1 MFLIDKYYDKYTP
14 YFQKNIN
21 EIISS
26 FKTFSNDDEINII
39 NSNDYDKIKLITDSN
54 IHGSYKYSNFQHM
67 IVHGNISSNKEMLV
81 HKLLENIFGK
91 ENIILKDKEY
101 PIITSSKNKVK
112 IILKQ
117 SKNHIIIEPNS
128 NGFDKY
134 LIQEVIEDYSVSE
147 NMNVLNSKKLFNV
160 IVINKIDNL
169 SYYAQ
174 ASLRRTMEKHSSNCK
189 FILISNQISKIIE
202 PIRSRC
208 IYIGVSSLE
217 SKNIFSE
224 LLNFITNENIQIS
237 LEELYRI
244 SMKAD
249 NNINTAFLLLEAW
262 LNKTSYENNNNWQ
275 KNIDDIVDL
284 IINTSK
290 QLNRGLKKIQI
301 FYRKSRELFYI
312 LFITN
317 IPTHTI
323 MISVMKKLLKSTDNI
338 LLKNKIVETT
348 SKFEQRLTN
357 GTRHIMHWESYVIAL
372 LQLFLNFL

>member
-1 MFLIDKYYDKYTP
+1 MFLLDKYYKKYIP
-14 YFQKNIN
+14 YFQKNID
-21 EIISS
+21 EIVSS
-26 FKTFSNDDEINII
+26 FTVYDENII
-39 NSNDYDKIKLITDSN
+39 MKSNDYEKIKLICDSN
-54 IHGSYKYSNFQHM
+54 INGSYKYSNFQHM
-67 IVHGNISSNKEMLV
+67 IVHGSISSNKEMLV
-81 HKLLENIFGK
+81 NKLLEKIFGK
-91 ENIILKDKEY
+91 NNVILKDKEY

-147 NMNVLNSKKLFNV
+147 NMKVLQNEKLFNV

-208 IYIGVSSLE
+208 IYISVGSLN
-217 SKNIFSE
+217 SQNIFSE
-224 LLNFITNENIQIS
+224 LFNFVNNENIQIS
-237 LEELYRI
+237 LPEIYKI
-244 SMKAD
+244 SINSN
-249 NNINTAFLLLEAW
+249 NNINTAFLLLEAS
-262 LNKTSYENNNNWQ
+262 LNNTVYEIENSWEDI
-275 KNIDDIVDL
+275 IDNMSK
-284 IINTSK
+284 IIIDTSK
-290 QLNRGLKKIQI
+290 QLNKGLKKIKV
-301 FYRKSRELFYI
+301 FYRKLRELFYV

-323 MISVMKKLLKSTDNI
+323 IISIMKKLLQSTDDI
-338 LLKNKIVETT
+338 ILKNKIVETT
-348 SKFEQRLTN
+348 TKFELRLTN
-357 GTRHIMHWESYVIAL
+357 GTRHIMHWEAYVISL
-372 LQLFLNFL
+372 LQIFLQ

>member
-1 MFLIDKYYDKYTP
+1 MFLLDKYYEKYVP
-14 YFQKNIN
+14 YFQKNID
-21 EIISS
+21 EIVSS
-26 FKTFSNDDEINII
+26 FSVYDENTIMK
-39 NSNDYDKIKLITDSN
+39 SNDYEKIKLICNSN

-81 HKLLENIFGK
+81 NKLLEKIFGK
-91 ENIILKDKEY
+91 NNVILKDKEY

-147 NMNVLNSKKLFNV
+147 NMKVLQNEKLYNV

-208 IYIGVSSLE
+208 IYISVGSLN

-224 LLNFITNENIQIS
+224 LFNFVNNENIQIS
-237 LEELYRI
+237 LSELYKI
-244 SMKAD
+244 SMNSN
-249 NNINTAFLLLEAW
+249 NNINTAFLLLEAN
-262 LNKTSYENNNNWQ
+262 LNNTIYEIENSWEGI
-275 KNIDDIVDL
+275 IDDMSN
-284 IINTSK
+284 IIIDTSK
-290 QLNRGLKKIQI
+290 QLKKGLKKIQV
-301 FYRKSRELFYI
+301 FYRKLRELFYI
-312 LFITN
+312 
-317 IPTHTI
+317 
-323 MISVMKKLLKSTDNI
+323 
-338 LLKNKIVETT
+338 
-348 SKFEQRLTN
+348 
-357 GTRHIMHWESYVIAL
+357 
-372 LQLFLNFL
+372 

>member
-1 MFLIDKYYDKYTP
+1 MFLLDKYYEKYVP
-14 YFQKNIN
+14 YFQKNID
-21 EIISS
+21 EIVSS
-26 FKTFSNDDEINII
+26 FSLYDENTIMK
-39 NSNDYDKIKLITDSN
+39 SNDYDKIKLICDSN

-81 HKLLENIFGK
+81 NKLLEKIFGK
-91 ENIILKDKEY
+91 NNVILKDKEY

-134 LIQEVIEDYSVSE
+134 LIQEVIEDYSISE
-147 NMNVLNSKKLFNV
+147 NMKVLQNEKLFNV

-208 IYIGVSSLE
+208 IYISVGSLN

-224 LLNFITNENIQIS
+224 LFNFVNNENIQIS
-237 LEELYRI
+237 LPELYKI
-244 SMKAD
+244 SINSN
-249 NNINTAFLLLEAW
+249 NNINTAFLLLEAN
-262 LNKTSYENNNNWQ
+262 LNNTIYEIENSWEGI
-275 KNIDDIVDL
+275 IDDMSK
-284 IINTSK
+284 IIIDTSK
-290 QLNRGLKKIQI
+290 QLNKGLKKIQV
-301 FYRKSRELFYI
+301 FYRKLRELFYV

-323 MISVMKKLLKSTDNI
+323 ITFIMKKLLQYTDDII
-338 LLKNKIVETT
+338 LKTKIVETT
-348 SKFEQRLTN
+348 TKFEFRLTN
-357 GTRHIMHWESYVIAL
+357 GTRHIMHWEAYVISL
-372 LQLFLNFL
+372 LQIFLQ